1 MNQGAV
7 EKLKNAVGEKGFSM
21 DPAEIA
27 PLLEEWRSKY
37 KGRSP
42 LLLKPS
48 TTSEVSKILSICHET
63 GTPIVPQGGNRGLVG
78 GQIPFDGEA
87 LLSLARLKRVRS
99 VDVDTRS
106 LVAEAGAV
114 LSDVQR
120 TADEAGLLF
129 PLILAAEGLGP
140 IVGTISTNT
149 VG

>member
-27 PLLEEWRSKY
+27 PHLEEWRSKS

-63 GTPIVPQGGNRGLVG
+63 GTPIVPQGGNTGLVG

-87 LLSLARLKRVRS
+87 LLSLPPLNPVRPVKTHS
-99 VDVDTRS
+99 R
-106 LVAEAGAV
+106 
-114 LSDVQR
+114 
-120 TADEAGLLF
+120 
-129 PLILAAEGLGP
+129 
-140 IVGTISTNT
+140 
-149 VG
+149 